1 MFLKSLNL
9 RLAAVFSGTFLA
21 GTLLLFAGTYLLLYS
36 SERREHIQ
44 QVQARLLEF
53 WAMYQTGGI
62 AALKA
67 EAVAERNQESRRP
80 FLLRVVGPSNATLF
94 LYVPPQ
100 WRQLHFRDPQEADPA
115 RPQAVLRLPLADG
128 REALEL
134 IGLRLDDGNWLQVG
148 YYSGDWKELLVRFR
162 QLFILIAAPLLALS
176 FLGGALAASRFLR
189 PVQQLNS
196 AFQSIIRTGR
206 LDARVPESGG
216 GGELDALVSL
226 YNGML
231 AKIETLVNGMRA
243 ALDNVAHDLRTP
255 LARLKAAAETALRG
269 PPAGQRRALESC
281 LEETETI
288 LTMLNTLMD
297 ISEAETGAMR
307 LSHGRV
313 RLAELIEDL
322 RELYGYVAAERGIA
336 LEGHVPPALEV
347 EADLNRL
354 RQVIAN
360 LLDNALKYTPR
371 GGRVWIEAGPTEGG
385 GRSGVRDTGPGI
397 LEEDLPHIWE
407 RLYRGDRSRST
418 PGLGLGLSLVQA
430 IVRAHGGTVAARS
443 LPEGG
448 AEFTVLLPAAGR
460 RPAPSGWPATLTN
473 V

>member
-1 MFLKSLNL
+1 MFSKSLNL
-9 RLAAVFSGTFLA
+9 RLAAVFSGIFLA

-36 SERREHIQ
+36 SVRREHIQ

-67 EAVAERNQESRRP
+67 EVIAEKNQESRRP
-80 FLLRVVGPSNATLF
+80 FLLRVVGPDNATLF
-94 LYVPPQ
+94 LYVPPP
-100 WRQLHFRDPQEADPA
+100 WRHFHFRDLEEADPA
-115 RPQAVLRLPLADG
+115 RPQAFLRLPLADG
-128 REALEL
+128 KGALEL
-134 IGLRLDDGNWLQVG
+134 AGLRLDDGNWLQVG
-148 YYSGDWKELLVRFR
+148 FHSADWQELLVRFR
-162 QLFILIAAPLLALS
+162 QVFILIAAPLLVLS
-176 FLGGALAASRFLR
+176 FLGGALASSRALR
-189 PVQQLNS
+189 PVQHLTR

-206 LDARVPESGG
+206 LDARVPERGG

-231 AKIETLVNGMRA
+231 AKIETLVNGMRG

-255 LARLKAAAETALRG
+255 LARLKAAAETALAG
-269 PPAGQRRALESC
+269 PPSGQRRALESC
-281 LEETETI
+281 LEETQAI

-307 LSHGRV
+307 LARARV
-313 RLAELIEDL
+313 RLADLIEDL
-322 RELYGYVAAERGIA
+322 RELYGYVAAERSIT
-336 LEGHVPPALEV
+336 LESRVPPELEV
-347 EADLNRL
+347 DADLNRL

-360 LLDNALKYTPR
+360 LLDNALKYTPG
-371 GGRVWIEAGPTEGG
+371 GGRVLIEASAEEDGVKIV
-385 GRSGVRDTGPGI
+385 VRDTGPGI
-397 LEEDLPHIWE
+397 PAEELPHIWE

-443 LPEGG
+443 LPEAG
-448 AEFTVLLPAAGR
+448 AEFTVRLPSASR
-460 RPAPSGWPATLTN
+460 WPATLTN

>member
-1 MFLKSLNL
+1 MFSKSLNL
-9 RLAAVFSGTFLA
+9 RLAAVFSGIFLA

-36 SERREHIQ
+36 SVRREHAQ

-67 EAVAERNQESRRP
+67 EVVAEKNQESRRP
-80 FLLRVVGPSNATLF
+80 FLLRVVGRDNATLF

-100 WRQLHFRDPQEADPA
+100 WRRFHFRDLEAGDPA
-115 RPQAVLRLPLADG
+115 EPQAFLRLPLADG
-128 REALEL
+128 KGALEL
-134 IGLRLDDGNWLQVG
+134 AGLHLDDGNWLQVG
-148 YYSGDWKELLVRFR
+148 FHSADWQELLVRYR
-162 QLFILIAAPLLALS
+162 QVFILIAAPLLALS
-176 FLGGALAASRFLR
+176 FLGGALASSRALR
-189 PVQQLNS
+189 PVQHLNK

-206 LDARVPESGG
+206 LDARVPESDG

-231 AKIETLVNGMRA
+231 AKIETLVNGMRG

-255 LARLKAAAETALRG
+255 LARLKAAAETALAG
-269 PPAGQRRALESC
+269 PVEGQRRALEGC
-281 LEETETI
+281 LEETEAI

-307 LSHGRV
+307 LTLSRV
-313 RLAELIEDL
+313 RLAGLIEDL
-322 RELYGYVAAERGIA
+322 RDLYGYVAAERDIT
-336 LEGHVPPALEV
+336 LESRVPPELEAD
-347 EADLNRL
+347 ADLNRL

-360 LLDNALKYTPR
+360 LLDNAVKYTPA
-371 GGRVWIEAGPTEGG
+371 GGRVWIEASGG
-385 GRSGVRDTGPGI
+385 EDGVRVTVRDTGPGI
-397 LEEDLPHIWE
+397 PAEELPHIWE

-430 IVRAHGGTVAARS
+430 IVRAHGGRVAARS

-448 AEFTVLLPAAGR
+448 AEFTVQLPAASR
-460 RPAPSGWPATLTN
+460 WPATLTN

>member
-1 MFLKSLNL
+1 MFSKSLNL
-9 RLAAVFSGTFLA
+9 RLAAVFSGIFLA

-36 SERREHIQ
+36 SVRREHIQ

-67 EAVAERNQESRRP
+67 EVIAEKNQESRRP
-80 FLLRVVGPSNATLF
+80 FLLRVVGPDNATLF
-94 LYVPPQ
+94 LYVPPP
-100 WRQLHFRDPQEADPA
+100 WRHFHFRDLEEADPA
-115 RPQAVLRLPLADG
+115 RPQAFLRLPLADG
-128 REALEL
+128 KGALEL
-134 IGLRLDDGNWLQVG
+134 AGLRLDDGSWLQVG
-148 YYSGDWKELLVRFR
+148 FHSADWQELLVRFR
-162 QLFILIAAPLLALS
+162 QVFILIAAPLLVLS
-176 FLGGALAASRFLR
+176 FLGGALASSRALR
-189 PVQQLNS
+189 PVQHLTR
-196 AFQSIIRTGR
+196 AFQSIIRTGG
-206 LDARVPESGG
+206 LDARVPERGG

-231 AKIETLVNGMRA
+231 AKIETLVNGMRG

-255 LARLKAAAETALRG
+255 LARLKAAAETALAG
-269 PPAGQRRALESC
+269 PPSGQRRALESC
-281 LEETETI
+281 LEETQAI

-307 LSHGRV
+307 LARARV
-313 RLAELIEDL
+313 RLADLIEDL
-322 RELYGYVAAERGIA
+322 RELYGYVAAERSIT
-336 LEGHVPPALEV
+336 LESRVPPELEV
-347 EADLNRL
+347 DADLNRL

-360 LLDNALKYTPR
+360 LLDNALKYTPG
-371 GGRVWIEAGPTEGG
+371 GGRVLIEASAEEDGVKIV
-385 GRSGVRDTGPGI
+385 VRDTGPGI
-397 LEEDLPHIWE
+397 PAEELPHIWE

-443 LPEGG
+443 LPEAG
-448 AEFTVLLPAAGR
+448 AEFTVRLPSASR
-460 RPAPSGWPATLTN
+460 WPATLTN

>member
-1 MFLKSLNL
+1 MFSKSLNL
-9 RLAAVFSGTFLA
+9 RLAAVFSGIFLA

-36 SERREHIQ
+36 SVRREHLQ
-44 QVQARLLEF
+44 QVQSRLLEF

-67 EAVAERNQESRRP
+67 EVVAEKNQESRRP
-80 FLLRVVGPSNATLF
+80 FLLRVVGSDNATLF
-94 LYVPPQ
+94 LYVPPP
-100 WRQLHFRDPQEADPA
+100 WRHFHFRRLEEGDPA
-115 RPQAVLRLPLADG
+115 RPQAFLRLPLADG
-128 REALEL
+128 KGALEL
-134 IGLRLDDGNWLQVG
+134 AGLRLDDGNWLQVG
-148 YYSGDWKELLVRFR
+148 FHSVDWQELLVRFR
-162 QLFILIAAPLLALS
+162 QVFILIAAPLLVLS
-176 FLGGALAASRFLR
+176 FLGGALASSRALR
-189 PVQQLNS
+189 PVQHLNR

-206 LDARVPESGG
+206 LDARVPERGA
-216 GGELDALVSL
+216 GGELDDLVSL

-231 AKIETLVNGMRA
+231 AKIETLVNGMRD

-255 LARLKAAAETALRG
+255 LARLKAAAETALAG

-281 LEETETI
+281 LEETQII

-307 LSHGRV
+307 LAPTRV
-313 RLAELIEDL
+313 PLASLIEDL
-322 RELYGYVAAERGIA
+322 RELYGYVAAERGIR
-336 LEGHVPPALEV
+336 LEARVPRELEV
-347 EADLNRL
+347 DADLNRL

-360 LLDNALKYTPR
+360 LLDNALKYTPA
-371 GGRVWIEAGPTEGG
+371 GGRVDIEASGG
-385 GRSGVRDTGPGI
+385 EDGVRIVVRDTGPGI
-397 LEEDLPHIWE
+397 PAEELPHIWE

-443 LPEGG
+443 LPEAG
-448 AEFTVLLPAAGR
+448 AEFTVRLP
-460 RPAPSGWPATLTN
+460 PASRWPTSSSWSATLTN

>member
-1 MFLKSLNL
+1 MFSKSLNL
-9 RLAAVFSGTFLA
+9 RLAAVFSCIFLA
-21 GTLLLFAGTYLLLYS
+21 GTLLLFAGTYLLLYRS
-36 SERREHIQ
+36 VRLEHTQ

-67 EAVAERNQESRRP
+67 EVVAEKNQESRRP
-80 FLLRVVGPSNATLF
+80 FLLRVVGSDNVTLF
-94 LYVPPQ
+94 LYVPPP
-100 WRQLHFRDPQEADPA
+100 WRHFHFQDLQEADPA
-115 RPQAVLRLPLADG
+115 RPQAFLRLPLADG
-128 REALEL
+128 KGALEL
-134 IGLRLDDGNWLQVG
+134 AGLRLDDGNWLQVG
-148 YYSGDWKELLVRFR
+148 YHTADWQELLVRFR
-162 QLFILIAAPLLALS
+162 QVFILIAAPLAVLS

-189 PVQQLNS
+189 PVQHLTR

-206 LDARVPESGG
+206 LDARVPERGG
-216 GGELDALVSL
+216 GGELEALVSL

-231 AKIETLVNGMRA
+231 AKIETLVNGMRG
-243 ALDNVAHDLRTP
+243 ALDNAAHDLRTP
-255 LARLKAAAETALRG
+255 LARLKAAVETALAG
-269 PPAGQRRALESC
+269 PPSGQRRALESC
-281 LEETETI
+281 LEETQII

-307 LSHGRV
+307 LTPARV
-313 RLAELIEDL
+313 PLAGLIDDL
-322 RELYGYVAAERGIA
+322 TELYGYVAAERGIT
-336 LEGHVPPALEV
+336 LEGRVPRELEV
-347 EADLNRL
+347 DADLNRL

-360 LLDNALKYTPR
+360 LLDNALKYTPA
-371 GGRVWIEAGPTEGG
+371 GGRVRIEAGPAEDGV
-385 GRSGVRDTGPGI
+385 RIAVRDTGPGI
-397 LEEDLPHIWE
+397 PDEDLPHIWE

-448 AEFTVLLPAAGR
+448 AEFTVLLPATSR
-460 RPAPSGWPATLTN
+460 WPATLTN

>member
-1 MFLKSLNL
+1 MFSKSLNL
-9 RLAAVFSGTFLA
+9 RLAAVFSGIFLA

-36 SERREHIQ
+36 SVRREHIQ

-67 EAVAERNQESRRP
+67 EVIAEKNQESRRP
-80 FLLRVVGPSNATLF
+80 FLLRVVGSDNATLF
-94 LYVPPQ
+94 LYVPPP
-100 WRQLHFRDPQEADPA
+100 WRHFHFRDLEEADPA
-115 RPQAVLRLPLADG
+115 RPQAFLRLPLADG
-128 REALEL
+128 KGALEL
-134 IGLRLDDGNWLQVG
+134 AGLRLDDGNWLQVG
-148 YYSGDWKELLVRFR
+148 FHSADWQELLVRFR
-162 QLFILIAAPLLALS
+162 QVFILIAAPLLVLS
-176 FLGGALAASRFLR
+176 FLGGALASSRALR
-189 PVQQLNS
+189 PVQHLTR

-206 LDARVPESGG
+206 LDARVPERGG

-231 AKIETLVNGMRA
+231 AKIETLVNGMRG

-255 LARLKAAAETALRG
+255 LARLKAAAETALAG
-269 PPAGQRRALESC
+269 PPSGQRRALESC
-281 LEETETI
+281 LEETQTI

-307 LSHGRV
+307 LARARV
-313 RLAELIEDL
+313 RLADLIEDL
-322 RELYGYVAAERGIA
+322 RELYGYVAAERSIT
-336 LEGHVPPALEV
+336 LESQAPPELEV
-347 EADLNRL
+347 DADLNRL

-360 LLDNALKYTPR
+360 LLDNALKYTPA
-371 GGRVWIEAGPTEGG
+371 GGRVWIEASAEEDGVKIV
-385 GRSGVRDTGPGI
+385 VRDTGPGI
-397 LEEDLPHIWE
+397 PAEELPHIWE

-443 LPEGG
+443 LPEAG
-448 AEFTVLLPAAGR
+448 AEFTVRLPSASR
-460 RPAPSGWPATLTN
+460 WPATLTN

>member
-1 MFLKSLNL
+1 MFSKSLNL
-9 RLAAVFSGTFLA
+9 RLAATFSAIFLA

-36 SERREHIQ
+36 SVRREHVQ

-67 EAVAERNQESRRP
+67 EVVAEKNQEARRP
-80 FLLRVVGPSNATLF
+80 FLLRVVGADNSTLF
-94 LYVPPQ
+94 LYVPPP
-100 WRQLHFRDPQEADPA
+100 WRHFHFRDLERAEPA
-115 RPQAVLRLPLADG
+115 KPQAFLRLPLADG
-128 REALEL
+128 KGALEL
-134 IGLRLDDGNWLQVG
+134 AGLRLDDGNWLQVG
-148 YYSGDWKELLVRFR
+148 YHSADWQELLVRFR
-162 QLFILIAAPLLALS
+162 QVFILIAAPLLVLS
-176 FLGGALAASRFLR
+176 FLGGALASSRALR
-189 PVQQLNS
+189 PVQHLNR
-196 AFQSIIRTGR
+196 AFQSIIRTGK
-206 LDARVPESGG
+206 LDARVHEDGG

-255 LARLKAAAETALRG
+255 LARLKAAAETALAG
-269 PPAGQRRALESC
+269 PPSAQRRALESC
-281 LEETETI
+281 LEETQII

-307 LSHGRV
+307 LVRARV
-313 RLAELIEDL
+313 RLAGLIEDL
-322 RELYGYVAAERGIA
+322 LELYGYAAAERGIG
-336 LEGHVPPALEV
+336 LESRVAPELEV
-347 EADLNRL
+347 DADLNRL

-360 LLDNALKYTPR
+360 LLDNALKYTPA
-371 GGRVWIEAGPTEGG
+371 GGRVWVEASAEEDGA
-385 GRSGVRDTGPGI
+385 RIVVRDTGPGI
-397 LEEDLPHIWE
+397 PAEELPHIWE

-448 AEFTVLLPAAGR
+448 SEFTVRLPTASR
-460 RPAPSGWPATLTN
+460 WPATLTN

>member
-1 MFLKSLNL
+1 MFSKSLKL
-9 RLAAVFSGTFLA
+9 RLAAVFSGILLA
-21 GTLLLFAGTYLLLYS
+21 GFLLLFAGTYLLLYRS
-36 SERREHIQ
+36 VRREHTQ

-67 EAVAERNQESRRP
+67 EIVAEKNQEARRP
-80 FLLRVVGPSNATLF
+80 FLLRVVGTDNSTLF

-100 WRQLHFRDPQEADPA
+100 WRRFHFRLPERGDPA
-115 RPQAVLRLPLADG
+115 VPQAYLRLPLADG
-128 REALEL
+128 KGALEL
-134 IGLRLDDGNWLQVG
+134 AGLRLNDGNWLQVG
-148 YYSGDWKELLVRFR
+148 FHSADWQELLVRYR
-162 QLFILIAAPLLALS
+162 QVFILLAAPLLVLS
-176 FLGGALAASRFLR
+176 FLGGALAASRALR
-189 PVQQLNS
+189 PVQHLTE

-206 LDARVPESGG
+206 LDARVPERGG

-231 AKIETLVNGMRA
+231 AKIETLVNGMRG

-255 LARLKAAAETALRG
+255 LARLKAAAETALAG
-269 PPAGQRRALESC
+269 PPSGQRRALESC
-281 LEETETI
+281 LEETAAI

-307 LSHGRV
+307 LAPTRV
-313 RLAELIEDL
+313 RLAGLIEDL
-322 RELYGYVAAERGIA
+322 RELYGYVAAERGIQ
-336 LEGHVPPALEV
+336 LESRAPPDLEV
-347 EADLNRL
+347 DADLNRL

-360 LLDNALKYTPR
+360 LLDNAVKYTPA
-371 GGRVWIEAGPTEGG
+371 GGRVRVEASGG
-385 GRSGVRDTGPGI
+385 EDGVRIAVRDTGPGI
-397 LEEDLPHIWE
+397 PAEELPHIWE

-448 AEFTVLLPAAGR
+448 AEFTVSLPPASGR
-460 RPAPSGWPATLTN
+460 PATLTN